1 MRFTLTYFVPVYE
14 FSAVFTSQK
23 MKFSI
28 KDFFSKCD
36 QIRSFQQIWSHLL
49 KKSLMENFIFCVV
62 ILNHLI
68 ITYYA
73 NMFTALFESLIYIT
87 LDSKYSYNRPYI
99 PDSHALQIKII
110 CSIVNESQ
118 KHCEICIQC
127 FVKEEYQALAMKN

>member
-36 QIRSFQQIWSHLL
+36 EIRSFQQIWSHLL

-73 NMFTALFESLIYIT
+73 NMFTALFESFIYIT

-118 KHCEICIQC
+118 KHCEICI
-127 FVKEEYQALAMKN
+127 